1 LVATWGGTTYE
12 WSDPVILGLA
22 AGGLVLWVL
31 FFLSQRRASEPIIPL
46 WLFRSRIFDIATII
60 ALIVVGIGMFA
71 VIGYLPTYLQ
81 MVYGYTATESGLLLI
96 PMVVGLMATAVSSG
110 QLISRI
116 GRY

>member
-1 LVATWGGTTYE
+1 
-12 WSDPVILGLA
+12 
-22 AGGLVLWVL
+22 
-31 FFLSQRRASEPIIPL
+31 
-46 WLFRSRIFDIATII
+46 RIFDIATII

-110 QLISRI
+110 QLISRT
-116 GRY
+116 GRYKIFPILGTAIVAITALLMSTMDVDTPIVVLCTYVFLLGGGVGL